1 MNSFPRIQRF
11 KIRMNNGQ
19 TIHQTASNLQEL
31 DNLIQMYGRE
41 YISKIQFIFQ
51 SPPDI
56 KERIVLRNIT
66 DSNNRFSGEFI
77 CYNSQDGQ
85 ALVITLD
92 EKIIHYSVVLVTLH
106 KGGNLDN
113 TLLPLIVTRVEEIS
127 YE

>member
-1 MNSFPRIQRF
+1 
-11 KIRMNNGQ
+11 MNNGQ

-66 DSNNRFSGEFI
+66 DSNNRFSVEFI

-85 ALVITLD
+85 ALDITLD

-106 KGGNLDN
+106 KVGNLDS
-113 TLLPLIVTRVEEIS
+113 TLLPFIVTPFEEIS